1 MNFPSEL
8 ENVWKT
14 PSSRSRET
22 WYRLRK
28 LWFGHSSACRQKAI
42 ISRSLLLS
50 LSLSLIKHQ
59 LRREWQAH
67 AEPTCFVGPV
77 CACLKPCRTPAC
89 LCHRGSKRNNSD
101 ESTENTHTQNES
113 THQSKRANW
122 HPHRPLT
129 RWEWVCAPAAFRRR
143 ARTEGRIIP
152 RRPILCSTAAS
163 RDEPYSPFLS
173 RSCSLTGSS
182 ISISRSLSSSF
193 QRQLSL
199 NQSNYQP
206 QNRPQTHLPVHLCL
220 SRLSP
225 CLLWAQ
231 TAPPC
236 WIAQRVSDVFF
247 FFYCLLFMHS
257 PVISLINMQTAIVTC
272 FFLLWSALF

>member
-1 MNFPSEL
+1 MSGKHLAVAAVKPDIAWGSCGL
-8 ENVWKT
+8 VTALPVDRKQ
-14 PSSRSRET
+14 SSLALCYSLSVCPWSNINSAGSDRHTLSPPV
-22 WYRLRK
+22 
-28 LWFGHSSACRQKAI
+28 SSALFVRV
-42 ISRSLLLS
+42 
-50 LSLSLIKHQ
+50 
-59 LRREWQAH
+59 WNH
-67 AEPTCFVGPV
+67 AEPQLASAIEAVREITVMR
-77 CACLKPCRTPAC
+77 AQKT
-89 LCHRGSKRNNSD
+89 H
-101 ESTENTHTQNES
+101 THTQNES

-182 ISISRSLSSSF
+182 ISISRSLSSFF

-257 PVISLINMQTAIVTC
+257 PVISLINTQTAIVTC

>member
-1 MNFPSEL
+1 MSGKHLAVAAVKPDIAWGSCGL
-8 ENVWKT
+8 VTALPVDRKQ
-14 PSSRSRET
+14 SSLALC
-22 WYRLRK
+22 Y
-28 LWFGHSSACRQKAI
+28 
-42 ISRSLLLS
+42 S
-50 LSLSLIKHQ
+50 LSVCPWSNINSAGSDRHTLSPPVL
-59 LRREWQAH
+59 
-67 AEPTCFVGPV
+67 VGPV
-77 CACLKPCRTPAC
+77 CACLKPCTTPAC

-101 ESTENTHTQNES
+101 KSTENTHMQNKS

-122 HPHRPLT
+122 HPHRPGGNECVPRLHSDAE
-129 RWEWVCAPAAFRRR
+129 RGRRGGLYPDGLFFAP
-143 ARTEGRIIP
+143 P
-152 RRPILCSTAAS
+152 AAS

-182 ISISRSLSSSF
+182 ISISRSLSSFF

-247 FFYCLLFMHS
+247 LLLFTIYAQPSDITNKHANCHRHMFLF
-257 PVISLINMQTAIVTC
+257 VVKCSLLVDSVNYK
-272 FFLLWSALF
+272 

>member
-1 MNFPSEL
+1 MSGKHLAVAAVKPDIAWGSCGL
-8 ENVWKT
+8 VTALPVDRKQ
-14 PSSRSRET
+14 SSLALC
-22 WYRLRK
+22 Y
-28 LWFGHSSACRQKAI
+28 
-42 ISRSLLLS
+42 S
-50 LSLSLIKHQ
+50 LSVCPWSNINSAGSDRHTLSPPVL
-59 LRREWQAH
+59 
-67 AEPTCFVGPV
+67 VGPV
-77 CACLKPCRTPAC
+77 CACLKPCTTPAC

-101 ESTENTHTQNES
+101 KRTENTHTQNKS

-129 RWEWVCAPAAFRRR
+129 RWEWVCAPAAFRRW

-173 RSCSLTGSS
+173 RSCSPTGSS
-182 ISISRSLSSSF
+182 ISISRSLSSFF

-257 PVISLINMQTAIVTC
+257 PVISLINTQTAIVTC